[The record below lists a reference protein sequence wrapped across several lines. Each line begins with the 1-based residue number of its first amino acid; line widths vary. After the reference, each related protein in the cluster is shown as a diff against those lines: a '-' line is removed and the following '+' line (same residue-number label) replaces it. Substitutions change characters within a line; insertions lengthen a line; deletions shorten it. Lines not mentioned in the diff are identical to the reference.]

1 MIEPKKRAR
10 KSYTSHFKEQ
20 AVLLAQDLGNIEA
33 ASRQLDVGASLLGCW
48 VGLSNAAKA
57 RGRGLAET
65 LDETS
70 RNAALEKENAYLRM
84 ENEILKKATAY
95 FAVGHLPHGTPGSR
109 DIGRST
115 R

>member
-1 MIEPKKRAR
+1 MIDPNRKSR
-10 KSYTSHFKEQ
+10 KSYTPQFKEQ

-33 ASRQLDVGASLLGCW
+33 ASRQLDVGASLLGGW
-48 VGLSNAAKA
+48 IGLSNAAKA
-57 RGRGLAET
+57 RGKGLAES

-84 ENEILKKATAY
+84 EIDILKKATAY